1 MDHPLVQKRP
11 ALQSECSKQCTFS
24 LELGFPTLHH
34 LLHQQWAEVGKVSP
48 SRDYST
54 CRQNSASK
62 DWWQWGVMAG
72 EWRRKLKTCFCNGED
87 NPAALFWALSIE
99 LMSKWRPCL
108 LIAGEKLSQAD
119 SPDAATTN
127 QPFRDEDLA
136 HRTILENP
144 FVKDVDHL
152 SDEPTS
158 LGNKVTTSGF

>member
-1 MDHPLVQKRP
+1 M
-11 ALQSECSKQCTFS
+11 
-24 LELGFPTLHH
+24 
-34 LLHQQWAEVGKVSP
+34 
-48 SRDYST
+48 
-54 CRQNSASK
+54 
-62 DWWQWGVMAG
+62 
-72 EWRRKLKTCFCNGED
+72 KTCFCKRGGFG
-87 NPAALFWALSIE
+87 PWWCFFSALSIE

-108 LIAGEKLSQAD
+108 LIAGEKLTQAD
-119 SPDAATTN
+119 SPDAATTD